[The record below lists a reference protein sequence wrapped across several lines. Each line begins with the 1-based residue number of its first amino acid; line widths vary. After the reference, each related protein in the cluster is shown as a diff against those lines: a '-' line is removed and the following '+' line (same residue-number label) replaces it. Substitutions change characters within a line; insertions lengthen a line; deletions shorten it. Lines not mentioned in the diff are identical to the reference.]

1 MRIRLEY
8 GDDRDLDTLKTEIEQ
23 EIRQELIFQAAVEL
37 VPERTL
43 APQGAMKTKL
53 VARCPHP
60 LGRFCIWRLGVDQVV
75 AERAPAS
82 EGSQLDA
89 GRLPEAISVTIRSD
103 HLVSRDRKVGKR
115 FKHKG

>member
-1 MRIRLEY
+1 VRIRLEY

-53 VARCPHP
+53 VAR
-60 LGRFCIWRLGVDQVV
+60 
-75 AERAPAS
+75 
-82 EGSQLDA
+82 
-89 GRLPEAISVTIRSD
+89 
-103 HLVSRDRKVGKR
+103 
-115 FKHKG
+115 